1 MLKICHESINVHAA
15 GPQEFILGPLLFLT
29 YVKDL
34 SDNLISSVKLFADD
48 T

>member
-1 MLKICHESINVHAA
+1 MLKICHESINVHA
-15 GPQEFILGPLLFLT
+15 GVPQEFILGPLSFLT

-34 SDNLISSVKLFADD
+34 SDNLISNVKLFADD

>member
-1 MLKICHESINVHAA
+1 MFKICHESINVHA
-15 GPQEFILGPLLFLT
+15 GVPQKFILGPLLFLT

-34 SDNLISSVKLFADD
+34 SDNLISNVKPFADD